1 MIWKN
6 LILPDS
12 CGRAFEPLMEIR
24 GGVSG
29 WDTQRANQEVWAE
42 GMVLLCMWTILVHPL
57 VFQKYVMN
65 LNFAIKALKCRILKP
80 ITRQVE
86 YSFASF

>member
-1 MIWKN
+1 
-6 LILPDS
+6 
-12 CGRAFEPLMEIR
+12 MEIR

-65 LNFAIKALKCRILKP
+65 LNFAIKALKFKFDLIFYLL
-80 ITRQVE
+80 
-86 YSFASF
+86 ASIWIKRSCDKKK